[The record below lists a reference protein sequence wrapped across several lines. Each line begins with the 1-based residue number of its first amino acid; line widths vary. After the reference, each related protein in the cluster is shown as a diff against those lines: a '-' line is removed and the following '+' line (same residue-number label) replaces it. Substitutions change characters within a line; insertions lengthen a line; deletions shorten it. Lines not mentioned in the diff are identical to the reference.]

1 MARKLCIVCNT
12 RPGMN
17 AEQRRNQGVGIDFSD
32 QCEACYVYA
41 GWENTHSDDAH
52 DAVAAGD
59 TDGFSGGQATID
71 RIREEMKDCPV
82 CLGNDP
88 ANDTPRTGH
97 TNTRA
102 HSYNSHAG
110 HGHATSAADRR
121 ICRRVIAA
129 TGNAWDGNAK
139 TAR

>member
-1 MARKLCIVCNT
+1 MARRLCIVCNT
-12 RPGMN
+12 RPQDRSNG
-17 AEQRRNQGVGIDFSD
+17 SD
-32 QCEACYVYA
+32 VELCTRCFDYA

-71 RIREEMKDCPV
+71 RIREEMKGCPV

-88 ANDTPRTGH
+88 ANEAPRTGH

-102 HSYNSHAG
+102 HSHNT
-110 HGHATSAADRR
+110 HGACKHRRTAKDRAA
-121 ICRRVIAA
+121 CRKANRFENGVWVPKA
-129 TGNAWDGNAK
+129 
-139 TAR
+139 